1 MEKLGMSKLKEILR
15 LRHECNLSARQISR
29 ALNISHTVV
38 NNYLSK
44 ATVCDKNYDELKD
57 LSYNEIISNL
67 FPSLEKKY
75 KFNPPNFAYIHKEL
89 RRKGV
94 TLELLHEEY
103 ATSNPNGYYGY
114 TWFCNEYKKYS
125 KKVNISM
132 RQVHV
137 AGEKLF
143 IDFSGMTMNVV
154 DKDTGEI
161 NKVQIFVAVLGT
173 SDYPFVKAIATQS
186 KKDFI
191 NVHVDMFKYFGGVP
205 NILVPDNLKSA
216 VSKACN
222 FDPDINPDYLAMA
235 RHYNTVII
243 PARVG

>member
-1 MEKLGMSKLKEILR
+1 MEKLSMGKLKEILR

-38 NNYLSK
+38 NTYLSK
-44 ATVCDKNYDELKD
+44 AKVCDKNYDELKD

-143 IDFSGMTMNVV
+143 IDFSGMTMNVL
-154 DKDTGEI
+154 DKESGEI
-161 NKVQIFVAVLGT
+161 SKVHIF
-173 SDYPFVKAIATQS
+173 I
-186 KKDFI
+186 
-191 NVHVDMFKYFGGVP
+191 
-205 NILVPDNLKSA
+205 KSFEE
-216 VSKACN
+216 KE
-222 FDPDINPDYLAMA
+222 
-235 RHYNTVII
+235 
-243 PARVG
+243 